1 MVNLETLNYEKLIIV
16 ERMEWLYF
24 DKFTHKP
31 VPVRS
36 IISPMNEPARTTV
49 LNYLK
54 SGTVCESSFGA
65 WADEIT
71 GKTMPLNTNICF
83 TDGKFEWKYKTMYYF
98 EKYGMRLPE
107 EFVNHILEQEPK

>member
-1 MVNLETLNYEKLIIV
+1 
-16 ERMEWLYF
+16 MEWLYF

-83 TDGKFEWKYKTMYYF
+83 TDGKYEWKYKRCLIKETWEMNLERYF
-98 EKYGMRLPE
+98 VPEYGE
-107 EFVNHILEQEPK
+107 SQIL